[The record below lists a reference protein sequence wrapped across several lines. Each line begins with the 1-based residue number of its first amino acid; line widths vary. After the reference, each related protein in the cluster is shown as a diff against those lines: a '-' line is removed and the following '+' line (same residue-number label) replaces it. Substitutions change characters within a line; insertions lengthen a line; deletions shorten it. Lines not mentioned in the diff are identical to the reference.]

1 MNLQFNEEVLHP
13 RTAEQHPAKK
23 KGIKEFFSPDFGI
36 VHTHTPSNQSFA
48 TQYTIRI
55 QIVSELY
62 SMRLSFFHFPFN
74 DLCRFHSKNQK
85 KKNIAF
91 CIQRDLDM

>member
-36 VHTHTPSNQSFA
+36 VHTHTHHQINPLQHN
-48 TQYTIRI
+48 TQYAFKLYQNYI
-55 QIVSELY
+55 QCDCHSYISL
-62 SMRLSFFHFPFN
+62 SMIFVEFIQ
-74 DLCRFHSKNQK
+74 KTK
-85 KKNIAF
+85 KKTLHFVSN
-91 CIQRDLDM
+91 DLDM